1 MAQNDVAAV
10 ASGEAPGPATP
21 PTKGAES
28 NVFDLAPSTEAA
40 VPDTDQ
46 AKADGPPPALMNAIP
61 AFMHTMV
68 HQSFAEDL
76 LPDWETLGPDAFP
89 NRRTW
94 VARGLTLPGQPSKD
108 IRVIDILGDGT
119 RVDRGEAAFEQAN
132 PLLQTAFP
140 EGSGVCRVIVGVP
153 ELGKVD
159 RDFAM
164 RAVNL
169 PGERILGSAPD
180 GVFEQSHF
188 RSRVCPA
195 FDLARLRDLWTM
207 EEVAWRPFW
216 LPIASMRT
224 PTEKPGP
231 APTPTE
237 GAVRASGRDVLYFHL
252 SFAVVQTIPL
262 QGDKF
267 LCKSRLILF
276 PRAFRVRL
284 TEDAVVVLCTLPSR
298 SFSNDSP
305 LRSAPDFAGLKE
317 MTKEGPGLS
326 KEQIFEILSRDQK
339 RTARQRFETLLL
351 SEKSATKLANADS
364 TKLCQLLLLDFFRAI
379 SDTSAALATDIS
391 ASMGALDIAVLNADD
406 PETVL
411 SELQS
416 GRMIVDSLVPNIGLY
431 KQGAEH
437 LLQCLALESSD
448 SHDSGNNNDNNN
460 KNKKTVT
467 KHKRWLDHTTFALRN
482 DLEHVL
488 FSMQSFQDFWTR
500 QSTEQGEHV
509 KRIEA
514 KNVARLAL
522 LAAIFLPLSF
532 GADLLGMQFRL
543 SELGY
548 ILYDYLGLVVCC
560 GLFIFIVYKVAPFF
574 AVVIMMLWPRTATQ
588 RNTATLLARGFLQT
602 HWLTMLVVLWSIL
615 VASFLI
621 GMTGDIPYSLVVL
634 KWGCIAW
641 GVLFALYLLTAVVF
655 GWLLSILYKVLG
667 WNVVG

>member
-1 MAQNDVAAV
+1 
-10 ASGEAPGPATP
+10 
-21 PTKGAES
+21 
-28 NVFDLAPSTEAA
+28 
-40 VPDTDQ
+40 
-46 AKADGPPPALMNAIP
+46 
-61 AFMHTMV
+61 
-68 HQSFAEDL
+68 
-76 LPDWETLGPDAFP
+76 
-89 NRRTW
+89 
-94 VARGLTLPGQPSKD
+94 
-108 IRVIDILGDGT
+108 
-119 RVDRGEAAFEQAN
+119 
-132 PLLQTAFP
+132 
-140 EGSGVCRVIVGVP
+140 
-153 ELGKVD
+153 
-159 RDFAM
+159 
-164 RAVNL
+164 
-169 PGERILGSAPD
+169 
-180 GVFEQSHF
+180 
-188 RSRVCPA
+188 
-195 FDLARLRDLWTM
+195 
-207 EEVAWRPFW
+207 
-216 LPIASMRT
+216 
-224 PTEKPGP
+224 
-231 APTPTE
+231 
-237 GAVRASGRDVLYFHL
+237 
-252 SFAVVQTIPL
+252 
-262 QGDKF
+262 
-267 LCKSRLILF
+267 
-276 PRAFRVRL
+276 
-284 TEDAVVVLCTLPSR
+284 
-298 SFSNDSP
+298 
-305 LRSAPDFAGLKE
+305 

-326 KEQIFEILSRDQK
+326 KEQIFEVLSRDQK

-379 SDTSAALATDIS
+379 ADTSAALATDIS

-416 GRMIVDSLVPNIGLY
+416 GRMIVDSLVPNIGLC

-448 SHDSGNNNDNNN
+448 GHDDGNNNNFNNN
-460 KNKKTVT
+460 NDIDHNKKTAA
-467 KHKRWLDHTTFALRN
+467 KKKRWMEHTAFALRT

-574 AVVIMMLWPRTATQ
+574 YIVIMMLWPRTATQ

-602 HWLTMLVVLWSIL
+602 HWLTIVVILWSIL
-615 VASFLI
+615 VSSFLI

-641 GVLFALYLLTAVVF
+641 GVLFALYLLTAVVL

-667 WNVVG
+667 WNIVG